1 MIELLFVAC
10 LSTAPNQ
17 CEQRSLLYTDISPMT
32 CVMGAQPELAK
43 WTESHPAFTIAG
55 WTCRSVHPGEKQI

>member
-10 LSTAPNQ
+10 LATSPDDCN
-17 CEQRSLLYTDISPMT
+17 ENSLLYSDVTPMM

-43 WTESHPAFTIAG
+43 WIQTHPQYKVTS
-55 WTCRSVHPGEKQI
+55 WKCRMVSFSEREA